1 MLYVRFMGRRE
12 YDLYMAG
19 ETLKNKTRWGALH
32 RSSSV
37 GFCFFDTEDPPE
49 KRMEYLTGVVDMD
62 VVAVF
67 RAESWKMF
75 RRGTGRYR
83 DPDKDMPETL
93 YEMLFGRPTM
103 MDVPEYSTEE
113 YSRHDMRL
121 VKVGRPMIGED
132 GRKYITW
139 DKELKER

>member
-32 RSSSV
+32 RSNSV

-67 RAESWKMF
+67 RAESWKTF
-75 RRGTGRYR
+75 RKGIGEYR
-83 DPDKDMPETL
+83 DLDKDTARTL
-93 YEMLFGRPTM
+93 REMLFTPPVTM
-103 MDVPEYSTEE
+103 EVPEYSTEE

-121 VKVGRPMIGED
+121 VNVGRPMIGED
-132 GRKYITW
+132 GRKYIIW
-139 DKELKER
+139 NEELKER